1 MSLGNNAAGP
11 ALLDG
16 RDPSAN
22 SRLGKAQLG
31 SGVGYVPYCRDDMI
45 GRLTPIFNL
54 SHEILF
60 YEARR
65 LPQNEITSNPH

>member
-1 MSLGNNAAGP
+1 MSLGNNAASS
-11 ALLDG
+11 ALLD
-16 RDPSAN
+16 RRNPPAD

-31 SGVGYVPYCRDDMI
+31 SGVGHVPYCRNDMI

-60 YEARR
+60 YEAQR